1 MIHNLKVEAAKRDIR
16 RIARH
21 QAYDMVKK
29 RVFLGTS
36 DYPRTTTQ
44 WGRLRRT
51 ISQLPNDF
59 ESGSSVLKVWL
70 GKKEMPDAAPEE
82 LPRTH
87 DNSQEDADTIKKTPK
102 DPWPDRRQKAWG
114 TLREKLYRLASE
126 ETAIWQYYEEND
138 KVEFDDQV
146 KSSLW
151 GFAVRCL
158 LDYMC
163 EAFFDEM
170 KKKKNAGKR

>member
-1 MIHNLKVEAAKRDIR
+1 MIHHLKVEAAKRDIR

-29 RVFLGTS
+29 REFLGTS

-44 WGRLRRT
+44 WGKLRRT

-59 ESGSSVLKVWL
+59 ESGSSVFIAWL
-70 GKKEMPDAAPEE
+70 GKKEVPEDAPEE
-82 LPRTH
+82 PPKTH
-87 DNSQEDADTIKKTPK
+87 DNSQEDSNTKKKTPK

-114 TLREKLYRLASE
+114 TLREQFYCLASK

-138 KVEFDDQV
+138 NVKFDDQV
-146 KSSLW
+146 KSALW
-151 GFAVRCL
+151 GFAVRHL

-170 KKKKNAGKR
+170 KKNAGKR